1 MAARVRQ
8 TAAEWAAS
16 VPDHV
21 TAKDAVARLDDAL
34 GYSDD
39 AVNAVISMLG
49 SGTLPPPRSMMPDLY
64 AARDKVVAARDAV
77 QALADRAPDQVVAPL
92 YVTEGRKLGS
102 ALIDQ
107 ANAVMDRAKSSDS
120 PAKLAVELAKA
131 GARVADKAATG
142 LLRIGERI
150 LTPMEV
156 AFGLLIADE
165 LLNKGRYRRRL
176 LGGR

>member
-1 MAARVRQ
+1 M
-8 TAAEWAAS
+8 
-16 VPDHV
+16 
-21 TAKDAVARLDDAL
+21 
-34 GYSDD
+34 
-39 AVNAVISMLG
+39 
-49 SGTLPPPRSMMPDLY
+49 
-64 AARDKVVAARDAV
+64 VAARDAV